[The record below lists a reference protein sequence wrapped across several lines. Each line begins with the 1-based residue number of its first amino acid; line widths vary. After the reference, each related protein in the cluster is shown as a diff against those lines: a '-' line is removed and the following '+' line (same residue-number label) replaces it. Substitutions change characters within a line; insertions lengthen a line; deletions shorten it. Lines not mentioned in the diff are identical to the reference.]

1 MRIFFATVLV
11 LMFSLQSWTKAD
23 DIRDFEIEGIS
34 IGDSALDF
42 MLIDEIKET
51 IKLTANNYSYLK
63 NPKKYREAY
72 IFTSNN
78 FKNYEKV
85 SLMFKHNDKNYKI
98 LFLRGLIDYNEN
110 LIECLSKMNEIAND
124 IENIIPNNAKET
136 FEARSPLDK
145 TGNSIYHFIVY
156 KLVSGDRI
164 RLSCNDWDEK
174 LRKKNNWSEGLSVSL
189 QSKEIHL
196 WLGNHK

>member
-1 MRIFFATVLV
+1 MKRLLLILILTLNF
-11 LMFSLQSWTKAD
+11 QSWTKAD
-23 DIRDFEIEGIS
+23 DIRDFEIEGMS

-42 MLIDEIKET
+42 MSIDEIKET

-136 FEARSPLDK
+136 FEAKSPLDK
-145 TGNSIYHFIVY
+145 TGNSIYHFIIY

>member
-1 MRIFFATVLV
+1 MKRLLLILILTLNF
-11 LMFSLQSWTKAD
+11 QSWTKAD
-23 DIRDFEIEGIS
+23 DIRDFEIEGMS

-42 MLIDEIKET
+42 MSIDEIKET

-136 FEARSPLDK
+136 YKAKSPLDK

-164 RLSCNDWDEK
+164 RLSCNDAFS
-174 LRKKNNWSEGLSVSL
+174 RKK
-189 QSKEIHL
+189 
-196 WLGNHK
+196 

>member
-1 MRIFFATVLV
+1 MKRLLLILILTLNF
-11 LMFSLQSWTKAD
+11 QSWTKAD
-23 DIRDFEIEGIS
+23 DIRDFEIEGMS

-42 MLIDEIKET
+42 MSIDEIKET

-136 FEARSPLDK
+136 YEAKSPLDK
-145 TGNSIYHFIVY
+145 TGNSIYHFIIY

-189 QSKEIHL
+189 NSKEIHL

>member
-1 MRIFFATVLV
+1 MKRLLLILIITLNF
-11 LMFSLQSWTKAD
+11 QSWTKAE
-23 DIRDFEIEGIS
+23 DIMDFEIEGMS

-42 MLIDEIKET
+42 MSIDEIKET

-63 NPKKYREAY
+63 NPKIYREAY

-78 FKNYEKV
+78 FKNFEKV

-124 IENIIPNNAKET
+124 IENIIPNNVKEI
-136 FEARSPLDK
+136 FEAKSPLDK
-145 TGNSIYHFIVY
+145 SGNSIYHFIVY
-156 KLVSGDRI
+156 KLASGDRI
-164 RLSCNDWDEK
+164 KLSCNDWEEK
-174 LRKKNNWSEGLSVSL
+174 LREKNNWSEGLSVSL
-189 QSKEIHL
+189 QSKEIYL

>member
-1 MRIFFATVLV
+1 MKRLLLILILTLNF
-11 LMFSLQSWTKAD
+11 QSWTKAE
-23 DIRDFEIEGIS
+23 DIRDFEIEGMS

-42 MLIDEIKET
+42 MSIDEIKET

-136 FEARSPLDK
+136 YEAKSPLDK
-145 TGNSIYHFIVY
+145 TGNSIYHFIIY

-196 WLGNHK
+196 WMGNHK

>member
-1 MRIFFATVLV
+1 MKRLLLILILTLNF
-11 LMFSLQSWTKAD
+11 QSWTKAE
-23 DIRDFEIEGIS
+23 DIRDFEIEGMS

-42 MLIDEIKET
+42 MSIDEIKET

-85 SLMFKHNDKNYKI
+85 SLIFKHNDKNYKI

-136 FEARSPLDK
+136 FEAKSPLDK

-196 WLGNHK
+196 WMGNHK

>member
-1 MRIFFATVLV
+1 MKRLLLILILTLNF
-11 LMFSLQSWTKAD
+11 QSWTKAE
-23 DIRDFEIEGIS
+23 DIRDFEIEGMS

-42 MLIDEIKET
+42 MSIDEIKET

-85 SLMFKHNDKNYKI
+85 SLIFKHNDKNYKI

-136 FEARSPLDK
+136 FEAKSPLDK

-156 KLVSGDRI
+156 KLFSGDRI

-189 QSKEIHL
+189 QSKEINL
-196 WLGNHK
+196 WMGNHK